1 MNFSKSFH
9 VFYNPSYQELIQYNT
24 VKPKAFKPNLLDEP
38 KDIKSGIFL
47 FFIFAF
53 FKPKLFLNRSQMA
66 GPLKFGLTVL
76 YYNWTKETGRYLR
89 QIDYG
94 GRQDTGI

>member
-1 MNFSKSFH
+1 MLK
-9 VFYNPSYQELIQYNT
+9 IQYNT
-24 VKPKAFKPNLLDEP
+24 VKLNVLDEP
-38 KDIKSGIFL
+38 KDMSSLEF